1 MGVICGQMTPCSL
14 HLQLFVAVNLP
25 NVLAEAG
32 ERLGVGVE
40 TDVST
45 IMKGGFGNVARV
57 RDLWPSDFGWGSEC
71 RGRVA

>member
-25 NVLAEAG
+25 NVLVEAG

-45 IMKGGFGNVARV
+45 IMKGGFGDVARGFV
-57 RDLWPSDFGWGSEC
+57 TFGRATLVG
-71 RGRVA
+71 